1 MQKTLGLSMI
11 VKNESHVIKRLLNSV
26 APAIDYW
33 AIVDTGST
41 DGTQD
46 IIKEFFVEKGIPGE
60 LLEIEW
66 KDFAT
71 SRNVALNAVES
82 KVDYGFWIDADE
94 ELVLEPSFNKQA
106 MLAQNV
112 DCISVKTVY
121 GRVDYTRKNIWK
133 TGKNFSW
140 NGPIHELLSSP
151 EEKTGNIAYGMHVI
165 VRAEGSSWGNVR
177 EKYLAHAAILE
188 PYAIETNDPRWVFYT
203 AQSYRDASE
212 FEKSIEWYRKRAIMT
227 SGFYEEIFISRFMI
241 ARLSEAMGKSKQEC
255 TTLYQEAHASDPVRG
270 EAIKSLVKMY
280 QRLGDWENAY
290 VYSLYGTRY
299 HMNNPY
305 PNRIL
310 FIDKG
315 LYDFE
320 MLESHSLSCYYT
332 KRFDEGSRAY
342 WAMRAQLEKLGRE
355 QYLGEEAWAKVLEN
369 EKWFPTPVAPQGM
382 PQGMPQM
389 QPMTIQR
396 RQNSNYIPPKKKRK
410 KK

>member
-41 DGTQD
+41 DGTQQ
-46 IIKEFFVEKGIPGE
+46 IIKDFFEEKGIPGE
-60 LLEIEW
+60 LIEIEW

-71 SRNVALNAVES
+71 SRNTALQAVES

-94 ELVLEPSFNKQA
+94 ELILEPNFNKQA
-106 MLAQNV
+106 MLVQNV

-133 TGKNFSW
+133 TGKDFSW

-151 EEKTGNIAYGMHVI
+151 EEKTGNIANGMHVI
-165 VRAEGSSWGNVR
+165 VRAEGSSWGNIR

-188 PYAIETNDPRWVFYT
+188 PYAIETKDPRWVFYT

-212 FEKSIEWYRKRAIMT
+212 FEKSIEWYRKRAVMT
-227 SGFYEEIFISRFMI
+227 EGFYEEIFISRFMI
-241 ARLSEAMGKSKQEC
+241 ARLSEALGKSKEEC
-255 TTLYQEAHASDPVRG
+255 TILYQEAHSCDPVRG
-270 EAIKSLVKMY
+270 EAIKSLIQMY

-299 HMNNPY
+299 HMKNPY
-305 PNRIL
+305 PHRIL

-320 MLESHSLSCYYT
+320 MLEAHSLSCYYT
-332 KRFDEGSRAY
+332 KRTEEGSRAY
-342 WAMRAQLEKLGRE
+342 WAMRAQVEALGGEK
-355 QYLGEEAWAKVLEN
+355 YLGDKAWAKVLDN
-369 EKWFPTPVAPQGM
+369 EKWFPKVS
-382 PQGMPQM
+382 M
-389 QPMTIQR
+389 QPHPMMAQPLQYSPKR
-396 RQNSNYIPPKKKRK
+396 SNYTPPKKKRK
-410 KK
+410 RK